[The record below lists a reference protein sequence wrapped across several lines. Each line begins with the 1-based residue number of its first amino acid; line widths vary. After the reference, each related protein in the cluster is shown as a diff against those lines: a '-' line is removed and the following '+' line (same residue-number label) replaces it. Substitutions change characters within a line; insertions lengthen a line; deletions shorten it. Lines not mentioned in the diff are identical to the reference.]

1 MLVPWASHLLHSFSV
16 VFGWVLPEADF
27 EIKIG
32 TLKNEFLRLDW
43 RFLIEIRRI

>member
-1 MLVPWASHLLHSFSV
+1 MLVPLASHLLHSFSV

-32 TLKNEFLRLDW
+32 TLRGE
-43 RFLIEIRRI
+43 EGSEMG